1 MSASAA
7 IRVVSEIGYVRS
19 RKSARR
25 LRVAAVALI
34 PLVAVGLWYVL
45 THPRP
50 RTTDAPVAVLLPIPP
65 AKADMPVDEI
75 DTYLTGLSSEQSI
88 AAGAVVANA
97 KRLWEGFSDAFE
109 AEQIRPGERH
119 HSYFAYPFQKDTAE
133 GIIDRLKRWYKS
145 DGVRTFVVTMSG
157 AAVPLKKLFTEW
169 ADTLP
174 ANDRPVLVATVA
186 SAPDIPNR
194 AKGIFRHFIRSA
206 EESSVF
212 ATYIRSLGATEVGIF
227 YVGDDYG
234 ENANQILRDLLP
246 IRGASIDSYRI
257 DLSNENASVREKV
270 PMFVEQLTSGEDAV
284 AVIIGYGSM
293 MKAMIDTLED
303 PMARERFRGKILV
316 ASTFTEE
323 TWRPDVKGISQ
334 RIKTVGP
341 GWPDDNAKARG
352 VVYQFS
358 YLTLRRAL
366 RCKTERGVE
375 AIWSCLSRPYGSSG
389 KGWANVE
396 FTNDGDSIVTSLRLL
411 DVVDR

>member
-7 IRVVSEIGYVRS
+7 IKVVSEIGHVRS
-19 RKSARR
+19 RQSARR
-25 LRVAAVALI
+25 LRSAALVLI
-34 PLVAVGLWYVL
+34 LLVVTGLWYWQSKRL
-45 THPRP
+45 RP
-50 RTTDAPVAVLLPIPP
+50 LPTDSPVAVLLPIPP
-65 AKADMPVDEI
+65 EKVKMPAAEI
-75 DTYLTGLSSEQSI
+75 DAYLTGLSSEQSI

-109 AEQIRPGERH
+109 KAQIHDRH
-119 HSYFAYPFQKDTAE
+119 HDYFAYPFQADTAE
-133 GIIDRLKRWYKS
+133 GIINKLNKWYKD

-157 AAVPLKKLFTEW
+157 AVVPLKKLFTAW
-169 ADTLP
+169 ADKLP
-174 ANDRPVLVATVA
+174 ANDRPVLLATVA
-186 SAPDIPNR
+186 SAPDIPDR

-227 YVGDDYG
+227 YVGDPYG
-234 ENANQILRDLLP
+234 DNANKILRALLYDKGP
-246 IRGASIDSYRI
+246 RIISYQI
-257 DLSNENASVREKV
+257 DLQNENASVRAKV
-270 PMFVEQLTSGEDAV
+270 PMFVEQLTSGENAV

-293 MKAMIDTLED
+293 MKAMIDTLEA
-303 PMARERFRGKILV
+303 PMPRGPFRGKILV

-323 TWRPDVKGISQ
+323 SWRPDVTGISS

-341 GWPDDNAKARG
+341 GWPDDNTRARG

-358 YLTLRRAL
+358 YLTLMRAL

-375 AIWSCLSRPYGSSG
+375 AIWSCLSDRSDSSG
-389 KGWANVE
+389 KDWANVE